1 MGADQATSGRR
12 GLGCGSAPEPTSRI
26 SRRERGSERSQRAAL
41 NSVYAACD
49 CGGVDAD
56 GTSARLCECRSQFS
70 RFGAERGHLNL
81 EFADF
86 VAMRARRAAASVEA
100 FDGVRQSAG
109 LVIVGSKGLAV
120 KSGRRTRSV
129 FCCLGFYTLNRL
141 SGIGDKAD
149 VTPDAD
155 RLEVILN

>member
-1 MGADQATSGRR
+1 MKDARPPGSGLRTAGRPTKSKRR
-12 GLGCGSAPEPTSRI
+12 GH
-26 SRRERGSERSQRAAL
+26 RREPRLVHSSR
-41 NSVYAACD
+41 D

-86 VAMRARRAAASVEA
+86 VAMGARRAAASVEA
-100 FDGVRQSAG
+100 FDWVRQSAG